1 MLHIVWSVRA
11 RSSSPRAVTGRLNA
25 HPEELEQPRHL
36 AQAEIVFEYRS
47 AETSGP
53 AQQRLKFQ
61 RGFFAVYDDL
71 WAAINLR
78 NDVQHYQDGLFV
90 LDIPTFDERSVRE
103 ALLNA
108 VSHRN

>member
-1 MLHIVWSVRA
+1 
-11 RSSSPRAVTGRLNA
+11 LNA